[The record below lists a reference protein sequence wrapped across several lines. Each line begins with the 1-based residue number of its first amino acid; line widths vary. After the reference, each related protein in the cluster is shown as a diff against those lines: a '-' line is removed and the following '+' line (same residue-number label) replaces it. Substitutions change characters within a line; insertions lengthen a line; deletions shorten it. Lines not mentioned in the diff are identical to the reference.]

1 MVIALVVAAALL
13 GAPPQ
18 RIVSTAPSITEML
31 YALGLGDRVVGVTT
45 YCRYPPEAAR
55 KPKIGDYLRPNLEL
69 IIAARPDLVILERT
83 GVRNWNRLSSSRFPV
98 LEVDDATL
106 AGIFDSL
113 ERIARAAGVPERAAA
128 LKAKIEKELDAV
140 RRRAAGRPRPRTMFV
155 LGRTPG
161 RLEGI
166 VVAGR
171 GTYLDELIELAGG
184 KNIFSDTVSAYAR
197 VPLEEILARDPEVIL
212 DMGEMAD
219 PEAVDE
225 QRRRAARALWNSQP
239 TLSAVRRNRVYVL
252 ASGAFLIPGPRV
264 AEAARALAEM
274 IHPAR

>member
-1 MVIALVVAAALL
+1 MVILWAALAAAFL
-13 GAPPQ
+13 GPPE

-31 YALGLGDRVVGVTT
+31 YALGLGDRVVGVTN

-69 IIAARPDLVILERT
+69 IVAARPDLVILERT
-83 GVRNWNRLSSSRFPV
+83 GVRASESLAGARLRV
-98 LEVDDATL
+98 LEVDDGTL
-106 AGIFDSL
+106 AGIFQSI
-113 ERIARAAGVPERAAA
+113 ERIGAAAGVGERAAA
-128 LKAKIEKELDAV
+128 LNVRLRAELDRLA
-140 RRRAAGRPRPRTMFV
+140 RQNAGLPKRRTMFV

-171 GTYLDELIELAGG
+171 GSYLDELIGLAGG
-184 KNIFSDTVSAYAR
+184 KNIFGDTVSAYAK

-219 PEAVDE
+219 PEALSE
-225 QRRRAARALWNSQP
+225 ERKRAIVALWSRQP
-239 TLSAVRRNRVYVL
+239 SLAAVRSGRVYAV
-252 ASGAFLIPGPRV
+252 ASGAFLVPGPRV
-264 AEAARALAEM
+264 VEAARELSAL
-274 IHPAR
+274 IHSR